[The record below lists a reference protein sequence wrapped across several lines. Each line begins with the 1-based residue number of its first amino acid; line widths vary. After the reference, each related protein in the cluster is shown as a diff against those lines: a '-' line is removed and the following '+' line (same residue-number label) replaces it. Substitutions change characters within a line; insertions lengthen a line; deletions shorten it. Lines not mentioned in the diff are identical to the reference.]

1 MLFPTLEATF
11 TSVPLFMNLSK
22 RFKSLVSS
30 FLLLTTLFL
39 LLGVS
44 YTFWHRSPQHL
55 QGLHPQIIH
64 IVFSYTR
71 NIASITHYI
80 PIPKIQVTPPIIAQF
95 RYFCSSLRLIRNRA
109 TSFSCARRASSIRFF
124 IEL

>member
-1 MLFPTLEATF
+1 MLFPTTF

-39 LLGVS
+39 LLRVS

-71 NIASITHYI
+71 NSAIIIHSI
-80 PIPKIQVTPPIIAQF
+80 PIPKIQITPPIIAQF
-95 RYFCSSLRLIRNRA
+95 IYFCISLRFIRNRA
-109 TSFSCARRASSIRFF
+109 TSFSCARRASSIRVF
-124 IEL
+124 IDL

>member
-11 TSVPLFMNLSK
+11 TSVPLFINLSK

-30 FLLLTTLFL
+30 LFLLTTLFL

-44 YTFWHRSPQHL
+44 YTFWHYTSPHL
-55 QGLHPQIIH
+55 QVLHPQASH

-71 NIASITHYI
+71 NNAIIIHNI
-80 PIPKIQVTPPIIAQF
+80 PIPKIQTTPPIIAQF
-95 RYFCSSLRLIRNRA
+95 IYFCISLRFILKRA
-109 TSFSCARRASSIRFF
+109 TSFSCARRASSIRLF

>member
-1 MLFPTLEATF
+1 MLFPPTF

-22 RFKSLVSS
+22 RFKRLVSS
-30 FLLLTTLFL
+30 FLLLTTHFL

-55 QGLHPQIIH
+55 QGLPPQIIH

-71 NIASITHYI
+71 NSAIIIHTI
-80 PIPKIQVTPPIIAQF
+80 PIPKIQITPPIIAQF
-95 RYFCSSLRLIRNRA
+95 IYFCNSLRLTLKRA